1 MFLSSS
7 CFSSSQGRNIKRE
20 EGNRIVKRNDSSPVS
35 KYFNYI
41 SGKDYDKVK
50 KLTEKNPKL
59 VNSKNKNG
67 YTPLSMVLG
76 INSRMAIYLIKKG
89 ADVNGKFGD
98 FGHTPLHFT
107 NDIEVAR
114 LLVKRGA
121 KVNEKTSYGMT
132 PLHIAASDGKKEIC
146 FLLIEHGA
154 KTDENSEIGTP
165 LIQAVIGGHCEI
177 AKLLIEKGADINKPS
192 KSDGKAPLH
201 WAVFYGRDD
210 IVDLLVKQ
218 GAGIN
223 IKDKKG
229 KTPLYYVNNIPLF
242 ASNRKRITDI
252 LKKHGGK

>member
-1 MFLSSS
+1 MSINAKTRIYFLSICLLMFLSSS

-132 PLHIAASDGKKEIC
+132 PLHIAASPTFRFSIFSS
-146 FLLIEHGA
+146 FLYPITIRFLG
-154 KTDENSEIGTP
+154 
-165 LIQAVIGGHCEI
+165 
-177 AKLLIEKGADINKPS
+177 
-192 KSDGKAPLH
+192 
-201 WAVFYGRDD
+201 
-210 IVDLLVKQ
+210 DLDVRP
-218 GAGIN
+218 N
-223 IKDKKG
+223 
-229 KTPLYYVNNIPLF
+229 
-242 ASNRKRITDI
+242 
-252 LKKHGGK
+252 